1 MLQSSLRRTR
11 LWRGTQYQSAP
22 FMHGGR
28 RRRPAHATCD
38 RRCGGTQGRPL
49 SALAL
54 PAAARPSAS
63 GRSKHTCRPASRSF
77 LQHGRES
84 SSQCI
89 IGDGCELMARAP
101 EHCDQA
107 DIMPLVDSPAVQTRE
122 SDMLMHNETLRTAVG
137 AASTPVQ
144 LGSSRAAAGGDSAA
158 GAETGGHS
166 QGRASCPTATGLSRL
181 HAHWS
186 APCSRS
192 LAGLRRRRRRD

>member
-1 MLQSSLRRTR
+1 MARSTNRHHSCTAAVGGGLPMPRATAAVVAPRVSRSLRSLCLLPPARVLPVDRSTR
-11 LWRGTQYQSAP
+11 AGRPQEASCSTGAKAAVSASSA
-22 FMHGGR
+22 MHG
-28 RRRPAHATCD
+28 D
-38 RRCGGTQGRPL
+38 
-49 SALAL
+49 
-54 PAAARPSAS
+54 
-63 GRSKHTCRPASRSF
+63 
-77 LQHGRES
+77 
-84 SSQCI
+84 
-89 IGDGCELMARAP
+89 ELMARAP

-166 QGRASCPTATGLSRL
+166 QGRASCPTATGFSRL